1 MDKTSLKYKGRREA
15 KLMRNIFKTHLSV
28 FVGLCVM
35 EAGLASFRL
44 KLHEMK
50 REQDFSVNLSFP
62 LIGWIGVIIG
72 LSFPWRN

>member
-1 MDKTSLKYKGRREA
+1 
-15 KLMRNIFKTHLSV
+15 MRNIFKTHLSV

-50 REQDFSVNLSFP
+50 REVNLSFP